1 MSSMFGD
8 YNMFDPL
15 QHIVASLTSVF
26 HATTLVLYLFIKF
39 WNSWGTNEVWLGV
52 KA

>member
-8 YNMFDPL
+8 RNIFDPI
-15 QHIVASLTSVF
+15 QHVASLTSVF
-26 HATTLVLYLFIKF
+26 HATTLVLCLSIKF
-39 WNSWGTNEVWLGV
+39 WNSLGTNEVWVGV